1 MWSYYTMEQ
10 RKCSQCYLQCSECMS
25 MALTMVQ
32 DNCTSSCTLNHC
44 YKGSS
49 FRCIGNGETT
59 QEPLDLFTKDGL
71 YVTGWLV
78 WLRTTA
84 TSLDFIAIEISVDHI
99 IEFGNILGYFVYL

>member
-1 MWSYYTMEQ
+1 MEQ
-10 RKCSQCYLQCSECMS
+10 RKCSQCYLQYSECMS

-49 FRCIGNGETT
+49 LHCGKLNRKWGDNSRTGFVYQGWIICYRLIGMIEDNSNIIGSE
-59 QEPLDLFTKDGL
+59 L
-71 YVTGWLV
+71 
-78 WLRTTA
+78 
-84 TSLDFIAIEISVDHI
+84 IAIEISVDHI